1 MTPRQ
6 RSSIAWIGALLGL
19 ALLGYGLF
27 VDDIPQWRVQLLVG
41 LWLLSLLPR
50 AAISQ
55 RAPVAARGM
64 GRLAL
69 VFGLGFTAV
78 ALQLARE
85 QISQA
90 STIHERA
97 AALLQPAAAQQPD
110 SALTLR
116 PADRTALGDG
126 RVWPV
131 ATAAI
136 TRGTILDRNGVVL
149 AMTQSGRRVYPNPDL
164 GQIVGFQSRLY
175 PASGRWR
182 GCAPDAR

>member
-27 VDDIPQWRVQLLVG
+27 VDDTPQWRVQLLVG

-55 RAPVAARGM
+55 RAPVAARGL

-116 PADRTALGDG
+116 PASLSSSCCSTESSGTAPRLRCRPSTSPAG
-126 RVWPV
+126 P
-131 ATAAI
+131 AA
-136 TRGTILDRNGVVL
+136 R
-149 AMTQSGRRVYPNPDL
+149 
-164 GQIVGFQSRLY
+164 
-175 PASGRWR
+175 
-182 GCAPDAR
+182 